1 MNRVSLQMYDPP
13 ALRPAVDAFWAGLAR
28 ALRAEGIDDLPGE
41 LERGSEPYDVWL
53 SPDLLLAQ
61 TCGYPLTHALR
72 DRVTLLAVPVYRIQ
86 GREES
91 RYCSYILVR
100 EDDPAVELA
109 DLRDR
114 RAAVNGEDSQSGYSV
129 LRHAVAPLARGQRFF
144 SEVKVSG
151 AHLNSAG
158 MVRRGDADI
167 CAFDAVA
174 YALAQQC
181 DTASLAGLRIL
192 AETAWAPNLPFIT
205 RKTATDD
212 LLARLRAA
220 LSAAMTAPDLAGPRN
235 QLLLAGIEVL
245 PLEAYDRILEL
256 EDEAGRLGYPKLV

>member
-13 ALRPAVDAFWAGLAR
+13 ALRSAVDALWAGLAR
-28 ALRAEGIDDLPGE
+28 ALRAEGVDDLPEE

-86 GREES
+86 GREQS
-91 RYCSYILVR
+91 NYCSYILVR
-100 EDDPAVELA
+100 EDDPAGELA
-109 DLRDR
+109 DLRGR
-114 RAAVNGEDSQSGYSV
+114 RAAINGEDSQSGYSV
-129 LRHAVAPLARGQRFF
+129 LRHAVAPLAKGQRFF
-144 SEVKVSG
+144 SEVKISG
-151 AHLNSAG
+151 AHLKSAA
-158 MVRRGDADI
+158 MVRRGDADV

-181 DTASLAGLRIL
+181 DPGSLAGLRVL

-205 RKTATDD
+205 RKTANVD

-220 LSAAMTAPDLAGPRN
+220 LSAAMIAPDLAGPRD

-245 PLEAYDRILEL
+245 PLKAYDRILEL
-256 EDEAGRLGYPKLV
+256 EAEAGRLGYPKLV